1 MRTFFN
7 YFFKIFAFFSASALF
22 LLILISIIYFASNN
36 QNNSNFT
43 FKEGNINSENK
54 IALLKLNGPILN
66 EPVNNFD
73 IGYLGNINFIFV
85 SEVEN
90 KLNKLKKEKIK
101 GLIILMNSP
110 GGSVSASYNLYQLFN
125 NFKNDNKIPI
135 YFYTSE
141 ILASGAYWS
150 ALAGDK
156 IFANYGSLIGSIGVK
171 GPEWIYY
178 DEPISFSTGLLGQS
192 IETKKGIKKFN
203 NVAGNSKDLFDPFRT
218 PTTKELKE
226 LQNIVNEIYFDFVNT
241 VSKNRKIENDI
252 IINDIGAMIFDPN
265 SAKENFLIDN
275 ILQKKMVINKI
286 SENLNIEDFQIIEN
300 IDSTN
305 YFFGNLI
312 RSFFY
317 SKKYFN
323 YLENIQN
330 KKMCDIIQFELSALL
345 LKNNFTADC

>member
-7 YFFKIFAFFSASALF
+7 YFFKIFAIFSASTLF
-22 LLILISIIYFASNN
+22 LLILISIFYFTSTN
-36 QNNSNFT
+36 QNKSGFS

-66 EPVNNFD
+66 EPINNFD
-73 IGYLGNINFIFV
+73 IGYLGNINIIFV

-90 KLNKLKKEKIK
+90 KLNNLKKEKIK
-101 GLIILMNSP
+101 GLIVVMNSP
-110 GGSVSASYNLYQLFN
+110 GGSVSASYNLYQLFS

-141 ILASGAYWS
+141 ILASGAYWA
-150 ALAGDK
+150 ALSGDK

-178 DEPISFSTGLLGQS
+178 DEPISFSSGLLGPS

-203 NVAGNSKDLFDPFRT
+203 NIAGNSKDLFDPFRT

-226 LQNIVNEIYFDFVNT
+226 LQSIVNEIYFDFVNV
-241 VSKNRKIENDI
+241 VSQNRKIENDV

-265 SAKENFLIDN
+265 SAKKNFLIDG
-275 ILQKKMVINKI
+275 ILQKKKVIDNI
-286 SENLNIEDFQIIEN
+286 FENLNIKDFQIIEN

-312 RSFFY
+312 KGFFY
-317 SKKYFN
+317 SKEYFN
-323 YLENIQN
+323 NLYIIQN
-330 KKMCDIIQFELSALL
+330 EKICNVIQFELSALL